1 MSHVAYRCDTLS
13 KSSCEKP
20 VRIPPLDPKTMFRSL
35 RLTLFLSIV
44 VPLIAFSGVAIYFGL
59 SAVEDNLNDRLRE
72 DLELVARAVSGPLS
86 QAMTEGNDIVMGES
100 LKSIFRIGRVFGAS
114 VFDENGN
121 QVASLGVADSDV
133 TRSVSAERV
142 IASGERD
149 GAFRRVEGV
158 SVFSQFTPLI
168 AADGRIQGLL
178 QVTRK
183 RSDFHQLVASS
194 RIWAVI
200 LWSMVSVMVILI
212 VVIGHY
218 GAVGR
223 HVSRLLG
230 IMARMA
236 PGRWLVN
243 DEPAGPREL
252 RQIHQGLQE
261 MGQRMVRAET
271 EIRESVQRE
280 RELSEQ
286 LEYQEKVAM
295 IGRVAGGVAHEL
307 GAPLSVI
314 QGRARILRRGS
325 LAEKDQRHLEDIERQ
340 VERMTLII
348 QQLLDCFRHVP
359 DSRRRTDLVAT
370 FQKLLPGLESGPH
383 CQGVSLLSDLPYRRA
398 EVLAEPT
405 RLEMACLNI
414 LRNAC
419 QAARSSVTVSLMAHK
434 GFWELRVDDDG
445 PGIEES
451 LRERIFEP
459 FYSTRAAGEGTGLG
473 LAVVGSVLKEHG
485 GRIEVGS
492 SADGGCRMSTFW
504 PVYQPDPGTE
514 EAGHDQ

>member
-1 MSHVAYRCDTLS
+1 M
-13 KSSCEKP
+13 K
-20 VRIPPLDPKTMFRSL
+20 IPLLDAKKMFRSL
-35 RLTLFLSIV
+35 RLTLVLSIV
-44 VPLIAFSGVAIYFGL
+44 VPLMAFSGVAIYFGV

-86 QAMTEGNDIVMGES
+86 QAMTDGDEIVMGES

-114 VFDENGN
+114 VFDEGGN
-121 QVASLGVADSDV
+121 QIASLGVADSDV

-142 IASGERD
+142 IASGERG
-149 GAFRRVEGV
+149 GAFRRVDGV

-183 RSDFHQLVASS
+183 RSDFHELVASS
-194 RIWAVI
+194 RIWAVT
-200 LWSMVSVMVILI
+200 LWSVVSVMVILI

-218 GAVGR
+218 GTVGR
-223 HVSRLLG
+223 HVSRLLE
-230 IMARMA
+230 IMERMA
-236 PGRWLVN
+236 PGRWQVS
-243 DEPAGPREL
+243 DAPAGPREL
-252 RQIHQGLQE
+252 RQIHQGLQA
-261 MGQRMVRAET
+261 MGERMMRAET
-271 EIRESVQRE
+271 EIRESVERE

-314 QGRARILRRGS
+314 QGRASILRRGS
-325 LAEKDQRHLEDIERQ
+325 LEEKDQRHLEDIEHQ
-340 VERMTLII
+340 VQRMTLII
-348 QQLLDCFRHVP
+348 RQLLDCFRHVP
-359 DSRRRTDLVAT
+359 DSRRQTDLVAIT
-370 FQKLLPGLESGPH
+370 QELLSGLEDEAS
-383 CQGVSLLSDLPYRRA
+383 CQDVHVQSDIPFNRA
-398 EVLAEPT
+398 DVLAEPT
-405 RLEMACLNI
+405 RLGMACLNI
-414 LRNAC
+414 IRNAC
-419 QAARSSVTVSLMAHK
+419 QAARSSVTVSLLEHD
-434 GFWELRVDDDG
+434 GLWELRVDDDG
-445 PGIEES
+445 PGIDDS
-451 LRERIFEP
+451 MRERIFEP

-492 SADGGCRMSTFW
+492 NSDGGCRMSTFW
-504 PVYQPDPGTE
+504 PVYQPGQITE